1 MKRESKEL
9 NLLILGENISLFDE
23 SLIKN
28 NLGISVKIIN
38 DNKYSESDYLNLYYE
53 LIDKAKYFNIFAIN
67 YRTKSEILN
76 FFENF
81 NKDYADTCIN
91 YNCYPFFLIDKNV
104 YNKVELYKE
113 IIKINQKREDLYK
126 YHSKDIIE
134 YDNDSLYQKL
144 LEIYNY
150 YFQKQ
155 DDKKYSRTLNIMVCG
170 KKRTG
175 KTYFINEL
183 LFENRGLSK
192 ENNYT
197 TKVTC
202 YEHKL
207 FQIKFYDFPGF
218 SDSEDKWV
226 LDATNYI
233 TKFSQEY
240 KDFKNKIHIIFYML
254 QSDSGRVLQDK
265 EIEIIK
271 NFIKSNIPIY
281 FIASKVKKNIVKT
294 FIRDFEKRLL
304 SLNLENKINK
314 LKSHLFIIDSTNK
327 SIKSLLNSVID
338 DLNISK
344 NVNDSIISDLINS
357 NFINNSTD
365 NINDKNEILIIPP
378 KIIENSNIMKNSKK
392 NNKIIQK
399 MNQSIFFNDISSSFK
414 TIEIKLD
421 EFVETIKNESNTH
434 WIPLLSGKSDLIKL
448 SNYIKDEF
456 KKFLPEEKIDLN
468 FHELDELSEFCLD
481 ENLIGLLIDA
491 IFCIPLICIFGSIG
505 TISLIGLIPVYI
517 ITGKCKKNKIASL
530 LKEKANNL
538 LLKFKELSIDYD
550 SIKNIAQNY
559 NEIIDQFIEFSRY
572 FDSEH
577 ENDIDLLEIKN
588 KSII

>member
-1 MKRESKEL
+1 
-9 NLLILGENISLFDE
+9 
-23 SLIKN
+23 
-28 NLGISVKIIN
+28 
-38 DNKYSESDYLNLYYE
+38 
-53 LIDKAKYFNIFAIN
+53 
-67 YRTKSEILN
+67 
-76 FFENF
+76 
-81 NKDYADTCIN
+81 
-91 YNCYPFFLIDKNV
+91 
-104 YNKVELYKE
+104 
-113 IIKINQKREDLYK
+113 
-126 YHSKDIIE
+126 
-134 YDNDSLYQKL
+134 
-144 LEIYNY
+144 
-150 YFQKQ
+150 
-155 DDKKYSRTLNIMVCG
+155 MVCG

-304 SLNLENKINK
+304 SLNLENKINNLKKRINEQNKYIYDLENKINK

>member
-1 MKRESKEL
+1 
-9 NLLILGENISLFDE
+9 
-23 SLIKN
+23 
-28 NLGISVKIIN
+28 
-38 DNKYSESDYLNLYYE
+38 
-53 LIDKAKYFNIFAIN
+53 
-67 YRTKSEILN
+67 
-76 FFENF
+76 
-81 NKDYADTCIN
+81 
-91 YNCYPFFLIDKNV
+91 
-104 YNKVELYKE
+104 
-113 IIKINQKREDLYK
+113 
-126 YHSKDIIE
+126 
-134 YDNDSLYQKL
+134 
-144 LEIYNY
+144 
-150 YFQKQ
+150 
-155 DDKKYSRTLNIMVCG
+155 
-170 KKRTG
+170 
-175 KTYFINEL
+175 
-183 LFENRGLSK
+183 
-192 ENNYT
+192 
-197 TKVTC
+197 
-202 YEHKL
+202 
-207 FQIKFYDFPGF
+207 
-218 SDSEDKWV
+218 
-226 LDATNYI
+226 
-233 TKFSQEY
+233 
-240 KDFKNKIHIIFYML
+240 ML

-294 FIRDFEKRLL
+294 FIRDFEQRLL

-338 DLNISK
+338 ELNISK

-365 NINDKNEILIIPP
+365 NINDKNEILILPP

-468 FHELDELSEFCLD
+468 FHESDELSEFCLD

>member
-1 MKRESKEL
+1 
-9 NLLILGENISLFDE
+9 
-23 SLIKN
+23 
-28 NLGISVKIIN
+28 
-38 DNKYSESDYLNLYYE
+38 
-53 LIDKAKYFNIFAIN
+53 
-67 YRTKSEILN
+67 
-76 FFENF
+76 
-81 NKDYADTCIN
+81 
-91 YNCYPFFLIDKNV
+91 
-104 YNKVELYKE
+104 
-113 IIKINQKREDLYK
+113 
-126 YHSKDIIE
+126 
-134 YDNDSLYQKL
+134 
-144 LEIYNY
+144 
-150 YFQKQ
+150 
-155 DDKKYSRTLNIMVCG
+155 
-170 KKRTG
+170 
-175 KTYFINEL
+175 
-183 LFENRGLSK
+183 
-192 ENNYT
+192 
-197 TKVTC
+197 
-202 YEHKL
+202 
-207 FQIKFYDFPGF
+207 
-218 SDSEDKWV
+218 
-226 LDATNYI
+226 
-233 TKFSQEY
+233 
-240 KDFKNKIHIIFYML
+240 
-254 QSDSGRVLQDK
+254 
-265 EIEIIK
+265 
-271 NFIKSNIPIY
+271 
-281 FIASKVKKNIVKT
+281 
-294 FIRDFEKRLL
+294 
-304 SLNLENKINK
+304 
-314 LKSHLFIIDSTNK
+314 
-327 SIKSLLNSVID
+327 
-338 DLNISK
+338 
-344 NVNDSIISDLINS
+344 
-357 NFINNSTD
+357 
-365 NINDKNEILIIPP
+365 
-378 KIIENSNIMKNSKK
+378 MKNSKK

>member
-1 MKRESKEL
+1 
-9 NLLILGENISLFDE
+9 
-23 SLIKN
+23 
-28 NLGISVKIIN
+28 
-38 DNKYSESDYLNLYYE
+38 
-53 LIDKAKYFNIFAIN
+53 
-67 YRTKSEILN
+67 
-76 FFENF
+76 
-81 NKDYADTCIN
+81 
-91 YNCYPFFLIDKNV
+91 
-104 YNKVELYKE
+104 
-113 IIKINQKREDLYK
+113 
-126 YHSKDIIE
+126 
-134 YDNDSLYQKL
+134 
-144 LEIYNY
+144 
-150 YFQKQ
+150 
-155 DDKKYSRTLNIMVCG
+155 
-170 KKRTG
+170 
-175 KTYFINEL
+175 
-183 LFENRGLSK
+183 
-192 ENNYT
+192 
-197 TKVTC
+197 
-202 YEHKL
+202 
-207 FQIKFYDFPGF
+207 
-218 SDSEDKWV
+218 
-226 LDATNYI
+226 
-233 TKFSQEY
+233 
-240 KDFKNKIHIIFYML
+240 ML

-365 NINDKNEILIIPP
+365 NINDKNEILILPP